1 MRNKKTNLM
10 YYIIAAVAVLVIAA
24 TVFMEVPLS
33 QEHVEQSI
41 K

>member
-1 MRNKKTNLM
+1 MRNKKKNII
-10 YYIIAAVAVLVIAA
+10 YYAIAALAILAVAAA
-24 TVFMEVPLS
+24 AFMEVPLK